1 MVKIQEIN
9 VIGSAV
15 RKDEIPTEYRS
26 LPYLGRGATTI
37 AFKKDDSTALVFT
50 RDAMKKDW
58 LVHGL
63 HMVSHWNIINPIRVN
78 HIRGM
83 HDMPL
88 YMIEM
93 PLLYP
98 LSRENRSKVLKELK
112 VWYKAVRQ
120 VNFYAGNPKLKQ
132 DKLLS
137 MLEQYEENHPD
148 SIIIPFITWL
158 LDYDSSQYSL
168 DMGAR
173 QFKQTANGEIVLLDP
188 VIDQE
193 LYDLII
199 KHRSSKYN

>member
-1 MVKIQEIN
+1 MIAT
-9 VIGSAV
+9 AV
-15 RKDEIPTEYRS
+15 RKDEIPAQYRS
-26 LPYLGRGATTI
+26 LPYLGKGATTI

-58 LVHGL
+58 LAHGL
-63 HMVSHWNIINPIRVN
+63 HMVSHWNIINPIRMN

-98 LSRENRSKVLKELK
+98 LSTENRSKVSKELK
-112 VWYKAVRQ
+112 VWSKAVRQ
-120 VNFYAGNPKLKQ
+120 VNFYAGNPKSKQ

-158 LDYDSSQYSL
+158 LDYDSSQYFL

-188 VIDQE
+188 VIDSE
-193 LYDLII
+193 LYDLL
-199 KHRSSKYN
+199 KRHVVSKYI